1 LPSVSELFLH
11 PAWLVG
17 VEFKDGEIEVP
28 STPDSDSVVQLLNE
42 YGHVVHSLRKQA
54 KRVRYQMELFTDF
67 YSSTYK
73 DYLKEIKE
81 IQSLLGEIQD
91 SFVLAEFLTDNL
103 DSELAVELP
112 TLAAQLTETR
122 YQIWQKWQSL
132 QQRYLNPQTR
142 KDLHQVILQPIPM
155 AEQEVDEKLG

>member
-17 VEFKDGEIEVP
+17 VKLEAGEIEVP
-28 STPDSDSVVQLLNE
+28 STLNSDSVVELLNTH
-42 YGHVVHSLRKQA
+42 GDVVHSLRKQV

-73 DYLKEIKE
+73 DYLKDIKE

-91 SFVLAEFLTDNL
+91 SFVLAQFLTDNL
-103 DSELAVELP
+103 DSKITDKLP
-112 TLAAQLTETR
+112 TLANQLTQTR
-122 YQIWQKWQSL
+122 YHAWQKWQVF
-132 QQRYLNPQTR
+132 QQRYLNHQAR
-142 KDLHQVILQPIPM
+142 KGFHQIILQPVPL
-155 AEQEVDEKLG
+155 AEREEDEKVG